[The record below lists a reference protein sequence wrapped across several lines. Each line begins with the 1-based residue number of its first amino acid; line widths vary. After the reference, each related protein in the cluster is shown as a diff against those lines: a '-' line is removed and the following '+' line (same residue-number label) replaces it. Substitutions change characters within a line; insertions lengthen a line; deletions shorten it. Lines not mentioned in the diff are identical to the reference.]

1 MPSNPAATLSMTQR
15 LIKRPL
21 LSLMQFNA
29 VVAGWLAFFLNFHF
43 FSNIHQL
50 SSYHGLAAALFI
62 ATIGLVLFG
71 IYFFVLQFL
80 SWRFTAKT
88 VAIALIFIGGLS
100 AYCVSELGVG
110 IDRNQI
116 INLMETNTN
125 EALDLLSW
133 HSVQWIFW
141 TVFVPIA
148 FVLFVR
154 IKPQSFK
161 KILLNKL
168 IAMPITLVALLSLSF
183 IYYAQLAPIFREHRN
198 IKAEISPLN
207 TISSFSGYAQSHF
220 KSGDKALTPY
230 GTDAKLAPSA
240 INKPAQLMVLVV
252 GETARA
258 ESFGLN
264 GYPKNTNSELS
275 QLDILNFSQATS
287 CGTATAISVPCMFSG
302 MSRHDYDAALA
313 EHREGLLDIA
323 QRAGYQVTWI
333 DNNSGCKRACD
344 RVQNF
349 VIPETLKQKWC
360 TVGECL
366 DGILIDSLQLYLQQ
380 LKTKPTTQNQLIVLH
395 QMGSHGPAYYKRYPA
410 NFKKFSPTCDTND
423 IQNCSRE
430 ALVNTYDNSI
440 AYTDHVLAG
449 FIQQLKQQETYQTA
463 LWYVSDHGESTGEH
477 GLYLHGAPYILAPS
491 QQTHVPMILWF
502 SQAWQKQQP
511 QLVPCLKQQL
521 SLPRGQDNL
530 FPSLLAL
537 LQINSKVINSEL
549 NMLSNCK
556 A

>member
-1 MPSNPAATLSMTQR
+1 MPSYPAATLSMTQR
-15 LIKRPL
+15 FIKRPV
-21 LSLMQFNA
+21 LSLLQFNI
-29 VVAGWLAFFLNFHF
+29 VVASWLAFFLNFHF
-43 FSNIHQL
+43 FSNIHHL
-50 SSYHGLAAALFI
+50 SSYHGLSAVLFI
-62 ATIGLVLFG
+62 AMIGLVLFCL
-71 IYFFVLQFL
+71 YFFVLQII

-88 VAIALIFIGGLS
+88 VAITLIVIGGLS

-110 IDRNQI
+110 ITRNQI
-116 INLMETNTN
+116 VNLMETDIH

-133 HSVQWIFW
+133 HSVQWMFW
-141 TVFVPIA
+141 TIFVPITSI
-148 FVLFVR
+148 LFVR
-154 IKPQSFK
+154 IKPQSFR
-161 KILLNKL
+161 KILLHKL
-168 IAMPITLVALLSLSF
+168 IIMPISLIVLLSLTF
-183 IYYAQLAPIFREHRN
+183 IYYSQLAPVLREHRN
-198 IKAEISPLN
+198 LKAEISPLN
-207 TISSFSGYAQSHF
+207 TISSLSSYAKEHF
-220 KSGDKALTPY
+220 KSGDKALIGF
-230 GTDAKLAPSA
+230 GTDAKLAPST

-258 ESFGLN
+258 ESFSLN
-264 GYPKNTNSELS
+264 GYSKNTNSELS

-302 MSRHDYDAALA
+302 MPRQDYDAALA

-323 QRAGYQVTWI
+323 QRAGYEVTWI
-333 DNNSGCKRACD
+333 ENNSGCKRACD
-344 RVQNF
+344 RVHNF
-349 VIPETLKQKWC
+349 VIPEDLKQKWC
-360 TVGECL
+360 TAGECL
-366 DGILIDSLQLYLQQ
+366 DEILIDSLQLYLRQ
-380 LKTKPTTQNQLIVLH
+380 LKTNPTTQNQLVVLH

-410 NFKKFSPTCDTND
+410 NFKKFSPACDTND

-430 ALVNTYDNSI
+430 ALVNTYDNTI

-449 FIQQLKQQETYQTA
+449 VIQKLKQQDTYQTA

-477 GLYLHGAPYILAPS
+477 GLYLHGAPYIFAPS

-537 LQINSKVINSEL
+537 LQINSKVINPKL
-549 NMLSNCK
+549 NMLANCK